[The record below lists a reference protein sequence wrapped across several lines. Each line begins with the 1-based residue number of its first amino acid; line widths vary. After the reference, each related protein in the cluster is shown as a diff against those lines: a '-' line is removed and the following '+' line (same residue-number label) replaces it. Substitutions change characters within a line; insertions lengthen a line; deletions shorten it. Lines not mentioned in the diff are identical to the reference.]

1 MAQLL
6 PLRATCM
13 RVSVIDEVVIDESSI
28 NVVYVYSSNAFSTET
43 LDSDE
48 YTL

>member
-1 MAQLL
+1 
-6 PLRATCM
+6 M
-13 RVSVIDEVVIDESSI
+13 RVSAIDEVVIDESSI
-28 NVVYVYSSNAFSTET
+28 NVVYVFSSSASSTET